1 MDIYPNITFLF
12 QIANFLIL
20 LFILNIILY
29 KPIRKILG
37 QRGNEVIS
45 FQEMIE
51 DFQNRSEK
59 ESKALED
66 IPTVT
71 AFLAPLSREEILF
84 LKAPERRVDL
94 GAFLTDVM
102 RRKLLRRTRK
112 QKGILS
118 LKDLENIER
127 RATSAYREMQLGW
140 QFDYVIPNH
149 DGEDSENWS
158 AFYYSIGDA
167 RRALVTFAFILSGQE
182 SAYAERWDQDL
193 LP

>member
-59 ESKALED
+59 ESRALEENMASARSQGFKEKETLKSAGLEEEKVMVQQAISSAEEKIGKAKGEID
-66 IPTVT
+66 QDT
-71 AFLAPLSREEILF
+71 A
-84 LKAPERRVDL
+84 
-94 GAFLTDVM
+94 
-102 RRKLLRRTRK
+102 
-112 QKGILS
+112 Q
-118 LKDLENIER
+118 
-127 RATSAYREMQLGW
+127 
-140 QFDYVIPNH
+140 
-149 DGEDSENWS
+149 
-158 AFYYSIGDA
+158 A
-167 RRALVTFAFILSGQE
+167 RRSLEEEVRVFSQELAEKILGRSI
-182 SAYAERWDQDL
+182 
-193 LP
+193 